1 MSTLKCLQKSK
12 YVLHMKLT
20 LCYNQYYPNKFHLKE
35 NNGDYGER
43 RFKSEEIHVSNEDI
57 AWTIN

>member
-1 MSTLKCLQKSK
+1 
-12 YVLHMKLT
+12 MKLT